1 MSDESM
7 NQYGVSFFNQT
18 GFIKQLNISPFTHTQ
33 TEKKLQRRSCPHI
46 IIIIYMLPRSRKE
59 TLPYSKVYLYKSDIY
74 QILIS
79 VTNHSL
85 RKEQWRRTCNP
96 KHLGLSQVL
105 HKVPFLQY
113 NIQLDRVATRA
124 VTRPRWCTAKG
135 KNKNNISMFS
145 LRLLVHVLY

>member
-1 MSDESM
+1 M
-7 NQYGVSFFNQT
+7 NQSGVSYFNQT
-18 GFIKQLNISPFTHTQ
+18 GFIKQLNILPCTHTQ
-33 TEKKLQRRSCPHI
+33 TEKSYKDQSCPHI
-46 IIIIYMLPRSRKE
+46 TIYMLPRSRKE
-59 TLPYSKVYLYKSDIY
+59 ALPYSKVYLYKSDIY

-96 KHLGLSQVL
+96 KHLGLSQAL

-135 KNKNNISMFS
+135 KNKNNMSIRRMLSA
-145 LRLLVHVLY
+145 LLAHVLH